1 MRDSAEIMFPRG
13 NRIETPSLSACGGG
27 YAPDLIDESRSAAF
41 RTSFSMMPLQ
51 RRSAG
56 AAFFLHVRIDPAP

>member
-1 MRDSAEIMFPRG
+1 MFPRG

-56 AAFFLHVRIDPAP
+56 AAFFFTFVSTPRLSCGRIVL